1 MIISVEHFIHSGY
14 ESSKLYNHLSLSIL
28 IDQIA
33 TPQDDRECLDANNQS
48 C

>member
-14 ESSKLYNHLSLSIL
+14 ESSKLYTHLSVSIL

-33 TPQDDRECLDANNQS
+33 MPKDNRECLDANNQS